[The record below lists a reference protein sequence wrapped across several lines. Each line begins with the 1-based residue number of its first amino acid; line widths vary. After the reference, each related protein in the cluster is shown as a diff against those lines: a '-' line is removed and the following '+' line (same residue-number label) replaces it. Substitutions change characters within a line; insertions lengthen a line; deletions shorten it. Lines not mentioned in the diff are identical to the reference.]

1 VLAAALF
8 PRWLPVVGPDA
19 HGLALVGLSVVA
31 LMLALSAARAQVG
44 IAAKTISI
52 SLAAVASV
60 TGALLS
66 LGAFAI
72 AG

>member
-1 VLAAALF
+1 
-8 PRWLPVVGPDA
+8 
-19 HGLALVGLSVVA
+19 
-31 LMLALSAARAQVG
+31 MLALSAARAQIG
-44 IAAKTISI
+44 IAAKTIAI

-72 AG
+72 AV